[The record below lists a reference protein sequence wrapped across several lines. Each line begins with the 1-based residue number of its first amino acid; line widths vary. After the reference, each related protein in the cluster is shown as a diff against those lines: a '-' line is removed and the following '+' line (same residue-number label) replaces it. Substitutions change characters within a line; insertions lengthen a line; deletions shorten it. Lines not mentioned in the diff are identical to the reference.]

1 LKRTA
6 LGLAALAFTLLG
18 ALVLLLWGT
27 LDGRAGATLGL
38 RADPPANQDAAES
51 SREQL
56 ARSSDERATRANEAA
71 APPQPQE
78 PLRSHDRA
86 ALEIEVT
93 LGEAA
98 EPLPEVGIALRPTDG
113 VDPFL
118 ELRRGTSDA
127 VGRCRFEELRPGR
140 WTIALDRGERRE
152 VVLAGGA
159 LQRERFEIAHTG
171 ELRGIVIDA
180 ERAPVPNA
188 AIWLGAGRNRWYL
201 LEGRAQVVTRS
212 DAEGRFHLRGLPHE
226 LHFVGASAAPHVPSD
241 LQRVEIAPACAEVE
255 IVLAGRSGALRGRL
269 VDELGAGVADAQIW
283 CGEHFGWLA
292 SDGLSIDG
300 PAPRLLVS
308 DAAGRFELGDLPL
321 GPARVLARKAGYAP
335 TAESVEIASG
345 ETAELTLVMKPACAL
360 RGRVLDESARPI
372 AGAGIEVFG
381 AARFEEH
388 QLTSDRDGRFAC
400 LDLAPG
406 TVQVQVFAE
415 GYVQRRDLLHAR
427 PGEEL
432 TLEATLTRA
441 LSIAGRLVDHA
452 GAALAGWGLGTRTDG
467 GTLWSGQTKAEGE
480 FELAPLPPGEYELFV
495 ISPTSRAILACR
507 ELGAV
512 PAGARELV
520 LRVPQD
526 AFASSL
532 RGRLVDAQ
540 GAALEGVWIW
550 CRTLDL
556 WPSEPLRTASDGGFA
571 FHGLGPGIYALETR
585 DPRYASLCRTGI
597 DVPPRAA
604 IDVGDLAI
612 PSGGTLELAADDAPS
627 LPPRE
632 MASAEIRALEGER
645 RYESRRFEE
654 GRCTLTLLP
663 GDYEIWVYGP
673 GIVSET
679 ARVSIVA
686 GERTTRTIAIRA
698 GVQRQ
703 LVFPDP
709 APAWW
714 HEAPSFR
721 AELSQREGSLRITH
735 EFEADDLWPFSWW
748 PCLVPG
754 TYDLRVESPGRP
766 ALVGSFVLDSLR
778 RTPQPIRIPLH
789 ELR

>member
-1 LKRTA
+1 MKRTTLALASLALFGA
-6 LGLAALAFTLLG
+6 LGL
-18 ALVLLLWGT
+18 LLWWT
-27 LDGRAGATLGL
+27 LDGRADATRAL
-38 RADPPANQDAAES
+38 RADPPAAREAAEP
-51 SREQL
+51 SREQH
-56 ARSSDERATRANEAA
+56 ARSSEEVASHANAAA
-71 APPQPQE
+71 APSQTLE
-78 PLRSHDRA
+78 PLRRHDRA
-86 ALEIEVT
+86 ALEIEVV
-93 LGEAA
+93 LREAA
-98 EPLPEVGIALRPTDG
+98 EPLPAVGIAIRPTDG

-118 ELRRGTSDA
+118 ELRRGTSGAD
-127 VGRCRFEELRPGR
+127 GRCRFEDLRPGR
-140 WTIALDRGERRE
+140 WTIALDRGDERE
-152 VVLAGGA
+152 LVLAGGA
-159 LQRERFEIAHTG
+159 LQRERFELTHTG

-188 AIWLGAGRNRWYL
+188 EIWLGRGRNRWYL

-241 LQRVEIAPACAEVE
+241 LQRVEIALACAEVE

-269 VDELGAGVADAQIW
+269 VDELGAGVSDAQVW
-283 CGEHFGWLA
+283 CGDRFGWLS

-308 DAAGRFELGDLPL
+308 DAIGRFELGDLPL

-345 ETAELTLVMKPACAL
+345 ETAELILVMKQACAL
-360 RGRVLDESARPI
+360 RGRVLDENARPI
-372 AGAGIEVFG
+372 AGANIEVFG
-381 AARFEEH
+381 AARFEEQ
-388 QLTSDRDGRFAC
+388 QLASDGEGRLAC

-406 TVQVQVFAE
+406 TVQVQIFAE
-415 GYVQRRDLLHAR
+415 GYTQWRDLLHAR

-441 LSIAGRLVDHA
+441 LSISGRLVDHG
-452 GAALAGWGLGTRTDG
+452 GAALTGWGIATRDEAGALCSAQSQADG
-467 GTLWSGQTKAEGE
+467 A
-480 FELAPLPPGEYELFV
+480 FELAPLRPGEYELCV
-495 ISPTSRAILACR
+495 IAPTSRAILACR

-520 LRVPQD
+520 LRVPPD
-526 AFASSL
+526 AFDSSL
-532 RGRLVDAQ
+532 RGRLVDAH
-540 GAALEGVWIW
+540 GTALEGVWIW

-556 WPSEPLRTASDGGFA
+556 WPSEPVRTASDGSFA
-571 FHGLGPGIYALETR
+571 FHGLAAGTYALESR
-585 DPRYASLCRTGI
+585 DARYASLRRTGI
-597 DVPPRAA
+597 EVPPRAA
-604 IDVGDLAI
+604 IEVGDLAI
-612 PSGGTLELAADDAPS
+612 PSGGTLELATDDAGS
-627 LPPRE
+627 IPPRE
-632 MASAEIRALEGER
+632 MPSAEIRALTGER
-645 RYESRRFEE
+645 QYENRRFED

-663 GDYEIWVYGP
+663 GDYEIWVYGQ

-679 ARVSIVA
+679 ARVTIVA
-686 GERTTRTIAIRA
+686 GERSSRTIAIRA

-754 TYDLRVESPGRP
+754 TYDLRVESTGYPV
-766 ALVGSFVLDSLR
+766 LVGSFVLDSAR
-778 RTPQPIRIPLH
+778 RTPQPIRIATR